1 MDAATATAAVA
12 DCAESTLLSKAENL
26 LRRAEDAV
34 VELRGAAEELRGAA
48 TTLKDACDVI
58 RLATAVRAVRAGADE
73 EAVRAGAEE
82 EAARAGSEEEA
93 ARAGSEEEAARPRGC
108 CGRIKAW
115 WKEWRRSG
123 RVPDLEAPLVGNEA
137 TVADLPAAGQ
147 ESDRRSEKTARCSAM
162 QSCALLASLTMLP
175 YMGPDGVLKEDAYS
189 SSYRESAGLAFS
201 WIWFLVG
208 LGVPCLSVRSRILY
222 FCTRLVS
229 RIGMLAATLLVIFY
243 CHWSLFPHSAVA
255 FRALVFISA
264 TLHISIFI
272 WACFDG
278 DM

>member
-73 EAVRAGAEE
+73 EAVRAGA
-82 EAARAGSEEEA
+82 EEEA